1 MTKTPAKKIFE
12 VWCGQLVL
20 AWAPA
25 GHSDI
30 APAKLR
36 SASNIQVL
44 RIILVPKSI
53 AWVKGKR
60 EKIDGTFV
68 YPPSAIFGPKSVKVD
83 SRKKIFAVSSSEF
96 SAESEKHSFDICS
109 VFHSKRFSFGRTET
123 SKTPFGTCQL
133 HFLEFLFQFFSTPG
147 GRSVV

>member
-1 MTKTPAKKIFE
+1 MTKTPAKKFFE
-12 VWCGQLVL
+12 VCCGQLVL

-36 SASNIQVL
+36 SASEIQVL

-60 EKIDGTFV
+60 EKIDGTFL
-68 YPPSAIFGPKSVKVD
+68 YPPSAIFGPQSVKVD
-83 SRKKIFAVSSSEF
+83 SRKKFFAVSSSEF

-109 VFHSKRFSFGRTET
+109 VFHSKRFSLGQ
-123 SKTPFGTCQL
+123 SKI
-133 HFLEFLFQFFSTPG
+133 
-147 GRSVV
+147 

>member
-1 MTKTPAKKIFE
+1 MTKTPAKKFFE
-12 VWCGQLVL
+12 VCCGQLVL

-36 SASNIQVL
+36 SASKIQVL
-44 RIILVPKSI
+44 SFILVPKSI

-60 EKIDGTFV
+60 EKIDGTFL
-68 YPPSAIFGPKSVKVD
+68 YPPSAIFGPQSVKVD
-83 SRKKIFAVSSSEF
+83 SRKKFFAVSSSEF

-109 VFHSKRFSFGRTET
+109 VFHSKRFSLGLIL
-123 SKTPFGTCQL
+123 KT
-133 HFLEFLFQFFSTPG
+133 FSEKSE
-147 GRSVV
+147 RRRE